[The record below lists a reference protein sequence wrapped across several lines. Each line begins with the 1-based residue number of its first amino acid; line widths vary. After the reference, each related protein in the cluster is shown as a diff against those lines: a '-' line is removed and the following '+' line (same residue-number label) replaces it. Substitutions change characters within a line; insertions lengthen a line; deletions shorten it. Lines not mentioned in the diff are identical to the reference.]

1 MKEMDE
7 IQDELLGRFV
17 NGELSDEDIEK
28 LNEWKTQSEE
38 NDLFLKE
45 IEQIA
50 GDCKRLDVMEQ
61 INSNGALAAVKRR
74 IDSEFKWKRI
84 LNVWQRVAAV
94 LIIPLIL
101 FSVYQNLLP
110 SQESEVVWNEV
121 RTPYGLI
128 SKIMLPD
135 STVVE
140 LNGRSKL
147 KYPLVFSGDERVVEL
162 DGEAFFKVKT
172 NKKMPFIVKCNTIEI
187 QAVGTSFNVLKMES
201 GEVATSLLEGK
212 VNLLKET
219 SGGRH
224 KLISMFPGQTVKYN
238 CIENKITQQ
247 ENSGIDRY
255 VAWREGKLIFRSEP
269 LPNVLEQL
277 GRRYNVD
284 FEIEGKLD
292 GKHVYTGTFV
302 NKSLDK
308 VLEFIELTTP
318 VTFESSPEKSDEKR
332 VIKVWNRARK

>member
-1 MKEMDE
+1 MKEIDE
-7 IQDELLGRFV
+7 IQDELIGRFV
-17 NGELSDEDIEK
+17 NGELSDEELDK
-28 LNEWKTQSEE
+28 LNEWKIQSKDNE
-38 NDLFLKE
+38 LFLKE

-50 GDCKRLDVMEQ
+50 DDCKRLEAMEQ
-61 INSNGALAAVKRR
+61 IDSTRALATVKEK
-74 IDSEFKWKRI
+74 IDSGTKLRRI
-84 LNVWQRVAAV
+84 LNAWQKIAAV
-94 LIIPLIL
+94 IVIPLMIFL
-101 FSVYQNLLP
+101 GYQNLL
-110 SQESEVVWNEV
+110 SSKDSKIVWNEV

-128 SKIMLPD
+128 STVMLPD

-140 LNGRSKL
+140 LNGHSKL
-147 KYPLVFSGDERVVEL
+147 KYPLTFSGRERVVEL

-172 NKKMPFIVKCNTIEI
+172 NSDMPFIVKCNTIEV
-187 QAVGTSFNVLKMES
+187 QAVGTSFNVLKMRS
-201 GEVATSLLEGK
+201 GEVVTSLLEGK

-219 SGGRH
+219 SGGRR
-224 KLISMFPGQTVKYN
+224 KLLSMFPGQTVKYD
-238 CIENKITQQ
+238 CIENKITQK

-255 VAWREGKLIFRSEP
+255 VAWREGKLIFRSEA

-332 VIKVWNRARK
+332 VIKVRNKAQK

>member
-1 MKEMDE
+1 
-7 IQDELLGRFV
+7 
-17 NGELSDEDIEK
+17 
-28 LNEWKTQSEE
+28 
-38 NDLFLKE
+38 
-45 IEQIA
+45 
-50 GDCKRLDVMEQ
+50 MEQ

-147 KYPLVFSGDERVVEL
+147 KYPLIFSGDERVVEL

-172 NKKMPFIVKCNTIEI
+172 NQENAVIVKLQYYRNTSGRYII
-187 QAVGTSFNVLKMES
+187 QCFENGVGGSS
-201 GEVATSLLEGK
+201 
-212 VNLLKET
+212 NLCYLKE
-219 SGGRH
+219 
-224 KLISMFPGQTVKYN
+224 K
-238 CIENKITQQ
+238 
-247 ENSGIDRY
+247 
-255 VAWREGKLIFRSEP
+255 
-269 LPNVLEQL
+269 
-277 GRRYNVD
+277 
-284 FEIEGKLD
+284 
-292 GKHVYTGTFV
+292 
-302 NKSLDK
+302 
-308 VLEFIELTTP
+308 
-318 VTFESSPEKSDEKR
+318 
-332 VIKVWNRARK
+332 